1 MSKVNKFRLIAS
13 ILVGIVFVINIQA
26 GIDFFFNPQKYT
38 TAFELTGIQGE
49 ASVAGVGLLF
59 LMWNIPYG
67 FAIAN
72 PVKYYISLLQAVLMQ
87 LMGVVGETIIY
98 LRIPD
103 QSHMLLSGSI
113 KRFIIFDSAGLFFLI
128 VAGFLIIRLKRTAWN

>member
-49 ASVAGVGLLF
+49 VSVAGVGLLF

>member
-1 MSKVNKFRLIAS
+1 MRKANKFRLIAS

-49 ASVAGVGLLF
+49 VSVAGVGLLF

-128 VAGFLIIRLKRTAWN
+128 VAGFLIIRLKRTAWI

>member
-1 MSKVNKFRLIAS
+1 
-13 ILVGIVFVINIQA
+13 
-26 GIDFFFNPQKYT
+26 
-38 TAFELTGIQGE
+38 LTGIQGE